1 VVSLTK
7 ASDYVADIL
16 PSVIE
21 ELCKHPDLFRLT
33 VLDPDDAALRYLRG
47 IHRCFS
53 AVRTPRVAEGELI
66 RMCYDAIQSW
76 KFHLPAAALTSKQ
89 VAKHARPFQISMGRT
104 GDPIRLLL
112 TDIPTACGCPIAK
125 SNKLLKAIGECK
137 KELES
142 VAGTYVERAV
152 ASVRRAIV
160 HATVG
165 ANESLREIAGRW
177 AACFPDRFVQ
187 QNAVS
192 VAKSLLSRM
201 SMPYDD
207 DELLIESLSHLLVG
221 KSVSKWDDSTVI
233 DFDRNVREAVRLIEE
248 AALSADLDL
257 SDDDAA
263 RDGLSR
269 LLRERMTDLYE
280 RTTAL
285 LGPEGADRM
294 LASIVLAGKLRE
306 KQHGDHARSS

>member
-1 VVSLTK
+1 
-7 ASDYVADIL
+7 
-16 PSVIE
+16 
-21 ELCKHPDLFRLT
+21 
-33 VLDPDDAALRYLRG
+33 
-47 IHRCFS
+47 
-53 AVRTPRVAEGELI
+53 
-66 RMCYDAIQSW
+66 
-76 KFHLPAAALTSKQ
+76 
-89 VAKHARPFQISMGRT
+89 
-104 GDPIRLLL
+104 
-112 TDIPTACGCPIAK
+112 
-125 SNKLLKAIGECK
+125 
-137 KELES
+137 
-142 VAGTYVERAV
+142 
-152 ASVRRAIV
+152 
-160 HATVG
+160 
-165 ANESLREIAGRW
+165 
-177 AACFPDRFVQ
+177 
-187 QNAVS
+187 
-192 VAKSLLSRM
+192 
-201 SMPYDD
+201 MPYDD